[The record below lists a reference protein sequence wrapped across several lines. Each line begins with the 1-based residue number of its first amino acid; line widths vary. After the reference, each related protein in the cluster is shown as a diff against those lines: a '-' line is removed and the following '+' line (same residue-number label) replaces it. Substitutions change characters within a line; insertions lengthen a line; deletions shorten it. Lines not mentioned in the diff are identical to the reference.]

1 MDYIQAVENYFRSR
15 VEPTLR
21 GGIYGCN
28 TQEEE
33 FAMPLRDDRENTFS
47 SATTPVTIAGLF
59 HDDSQAEDAI
69 EELHDA
75 GFSESEIGIATSR
88 IGGANESS
96 PHESFWDKVARLFGK
111 HEHGE
116 TRSELQGTLDASGVP
131 EPQSEYFN
139 RALDE
144 GDILVTVRTST
155 DRAEKARLIL
165 EKEGAELEEEGNTLI
180 GSRAERSGLQDE
192 QRIHLV
198 SEVLRVHKERVQRGE
213 VRLRKEVVTET
224 QNVEVPVTR
233 EELVVERVPVEGREA
248 GSDEVGSGEQE
259 IRVPLTEERV
269 RVEKKPV
276 VNEEIRVGKRQVEQ
290 SQRVS
295 DTVRHE
301 ELRSEEQG
309 DVRSDE
315 LSKIKDRKRR
325 TA

>member
-1 MDYIQAVENYFRSR
+1 
-15 VEPTLR
+15 
-21 GGIYGCN
+21 
-28 TQEEE
+28 
-33 FAMPLRDDRENTFS
+33 MPLRDDRENMFS
-47 SATTPVTIAGLF
+47 SAITPATIAGLF
-59 HDDSQAEDAI
+59 HNDSQAEDAI
-69 EELHDA
+69 EELHND

-88 IGGANESS
+88 NSSVNEPS
-96 PHESFWDKVARLFGK
+96 PHESFWDKVAGLFGT

-116 TRSELQGTLDASGVP
+116 TRSELQETLGASGVP

-139 RALDE
+139 RALDD
-144 GDILVTVRTST
+144 GYILVTVRTSS
-155 DRAEKARLIL
+155 DRAEEARLIL
-165 EKEGAELEEEGNTLI
+165 EKEGAELEEGNAAI
-180 GSRAERSGLQDE
+180 GSRVKRSDLEGE

-198 SEVLRVHKERVQRGE
+198 SEVLRVHKEMVRRGE

-233 EELVVERVPVEGREA
+233 EELVVERVPIEEREA
-248 GSDEVGSGEQE
+248 TSAEMDTGEQE
-259 IRVPLTEERV
+259 IRVPLTEEQV

-276 VNEEIRVGKRQVEQ
+276 LKEEIRVGKRQVEQ

-309 DVRSDE
+309 DIRSDE
-315 LSKIKDRKRR
+315 VSEIKDNKRR